1 MVVPVTIVHKMR
13 VPPEEFIHLN
23 CGPGYTQR

>member
-13 VPPEEFIHLN
+13 VPEEFIHLN